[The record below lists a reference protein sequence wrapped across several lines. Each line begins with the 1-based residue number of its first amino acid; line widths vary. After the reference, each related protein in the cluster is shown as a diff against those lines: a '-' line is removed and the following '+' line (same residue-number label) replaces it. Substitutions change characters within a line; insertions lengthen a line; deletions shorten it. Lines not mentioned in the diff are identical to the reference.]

1 MAITAER
8 RTKRATKKQNA
19 DAVEA
24 KGEGKKRHRRS
35 PEEMIKDLELEI
47 AQVKA
52 RAAARQAKQ
61 SDEGKAF
68 MLAVKA
74 VDRALA
80 VAQEAGDSGMVK
92 TLEAARAP
100 LSERLVAMGLR
111 LPAKRGRRGQG

>member
-8 RTKRATKKQNA
+8 RTKRTTKKQ
-19 DAVEA
+19 DDDTGEA
-24 KGEGKKRHRRS
+24 KKRHRRS
-35 PEEMIKDLELEI
+35 PEEMIQDLELEI

-100 LSERLVAMGLR
+100 LSERLVALGLR
-111 LPAKRGRRGQG
+111 LPAKRGRRQG